1 MKRFLWLAAGLC
13 CAGACPARAADAAS
27 RLVSHRAVYDL
38 SLKST
43 AGGASSVVHAA
54 GQLLYTVRKVCGI
67 WKTETVFSL
76 DVSYELSGVDT
87 THWKQTTSES
97 PDGCHFDFDV
107 YTFVRGKDVRELSG
121 TARCEGKKKH
131 VLLSYPLKSE
141 ASFPPNVA
149 FPMQQTE
156 ALLKAAASGKK
167 SLSSYVYDGT
177 RLEGLHLMHAMIS
190 DRPPSS
196 GRAAEVSGDV
206 DLLKGRS
213 YWFNVAFYNDM
224 GLGGTD
230 DGRPFYEAG
239 LRYYENGLS
248 DGIIQDFGTYRLQS
262 ILKDVRKLDDIPCPS
277 EKKGSPLKKTEKRV
291 IK

>member
-1 MKRFLWLAAGLC
+1 MKRFLWLAAGVC
-13 CAGACPARAADAAS
+13 CAGVFPVRAADAAP

-43 AGGASSVVHAA
+43 EGGASSVVHAA
-54 GQLLYTVRKVCGI
+54 GRLLYTARKVCDV

-87 THWKQTTSES
+87 THWKQTTSERL
-97 PDGCHFDFDV
+97 DGCLFDFDV
-107 YTFVRGKDVRELSG
+107 YTFVRGKDMRELSG

-131 VLLSYPLKSE
+131 VLLTYPLKSE
-141 ASFPPNVA
+141 AALPLNVA
-149 FPMQQTE
+149 FPMQQTQE
-156 ALLKAAASGKK
+156 LLKAAASGKK

-190 DRPPSS
+190 DRPASS
-196 GRAAEVSGDV
+196 RRAAEVTGDAE
-206 DLLKGRS
+206 LLKGKS
-213 YWFNVAFYNDM
+213 YWFDVAFYNDM

-248 DGIIQDFGTYRLQS
+248 DGIVQDFGTYRLQS
-262 ILKDVRKLDDIPCPS
+262 VLKDVRKLEDIPCPS
-277 EKKGSPLKKTEKRV
+277 AKKGTSLKKAEKRV

>member
-1 MKRFLWLAAGLC
+1 MKRFLGLAMVLC
-13 CAGACPARAADAAS
+13 CAGAFPARAAGAAP

-54 GQLLYTVRKVCGI
+54 GRLLYTVRKVCNV

-97 PDGCHFDFDV
+97 PDGCRFDFDV

-121 TARCEGKKKH
+121 TARCEGTKKH
-131 VLLSYPLKSE
+131 VLLTYPLKSE

-156 ALLKAAASGKK
+156 ELLKAAAAGKK
-167 SLSSYVYDGT
+167 HLSSYVYDGT

-190 DRPPSS
+190 DRPAPSQ
-196 GRAAEVSGDV
+196 RAAEVTGDA

-213 YWFNVAFYNDM
+213 YWFDAAFYNDM
-224 GLGGTD
+224 GLGGT

-248 DGIIQDFGTYRLQS
+248 DGIIQDFGTYKLQS
-262 ILKDVRKLDDIPCPS
+262 TLKDVRKLDDIPCSPA
-277 EKKGSPLKKTEKRV
+277 KKGSSLKKTQKRV